1 MFSPS
6 SISRGEALSSD
17 NRKQVL
23 KEGEV
28 LGGDGGR
35 GGRQEENRGYKCA
48 VWRGLERGIGSKKML
63 LRSARLPKME
73 VSQAKMLC
81 PSQLTK

>member
-23 KEGEV
+23 REGEA
-28 LGGDGGR
+28 LGGDGGW
-35 GGRQEENRGYKCA
+35 GGGQQENRGYKCA
-48 VWRGLERGIGSKKML
+48 VWRTGEADRLQKKAPAL
-63 LRSARLPKME
+63 SPAPKME
-73 VSQAKMLC
+73 VSQAKSWC
-81 PSQLTK
+81 PSQLKE